1 MNEITIDSPPPRGVG
16 TVWELLLLGTSSK
29 LLFTAY
35 LRNKNVM
42 INDKQP
48 DSTNNKNKLIKIIR
62 REIYINAILTIF

>member
-1 MNEITIDSPPPRGVG
+1 M
-16 TVWELLLLGTSSK
+16 WELLLLGTSSK